1 MKLKNVEIKQTYPHG
16 YGRGAKPGFGC
27 TVTLQ
32 YGEMNYETF
41 DVTLSAEATREVMA
55 LAATRAMEQSAI
67 DLDAID
73 VGGAPG
79 EPELEPLE
87 APPPPYVA
95 DRAPTQATEEV
106 VTF

>member
-1 MKLKNVEIKQTYPHG
+1 MKLKNVEIKPTYPHG

-41 DVTLSAEATREVMA
+41 DVILSAEATREVMA

-73 VGGAPG
+73 VTGAPG
-79 EPELEPLE
+79 ELELEPL
-87 APPPPYVA
+87 APPPEPGA
-95 DRAPTQATEEV
+95 LAPATTEEEPI
-106 VTF
+106 